1 VPNKRTPTTQHVATA
16 RPNATRPTYSFQGT
30 DSRGTAATNTDRIY
44 HPLHLSGSITAGREG
59 SHVFQALG
67 ALVPHPHGSAHT
79 PALTISSLSQSAQ
92 ARHAVDAN
100 GAPVTTL
107 SNEGTVPTVPLPR
120 LTMRDLYARAGLPVP
135 VYPEKP
141 TQTHDNRAWDSKIG
155 TFTHLISGRLAPTAQ
170 AMRGQELRAVIGE
183 TVGAMVKDRSL
194 GRLDKARLRVTGMVS
209 QYLTHFVPPAPT
221 VFLGTELAAGTG
233 RVDLAWDDPTA
244 GVFFDEIKTWRHVQ
258 ATLDEDTWTQV
269 HRYLD
274 HGIATYGDRF
284 AGVRVITLSHLRSCI
299 RISPEGLVESLAM
312 SPLHPD
318 VLTRGVAA

>member
-1 VPNKRTPTTQHVATA
+1 
-16 RPNATRPTYSFQGT
+16 
-30 DSRGTAATNTDRIY
+30 
-44 HPLHLSGSITAGREG
+44 
-59 SHVFQALG
+59 
-67 ALVPHPHGSAHT
+67 
-79 PALTISSLSQSAQ
+79 
-92 ARHAVDAN
+92 
-100 GAPVTTL
+100 VTTL

-135 VYPEKP
+135 IYPEKP
-141 TQTHDNRAWDSKIG
+141 TQTHDNRTWDSKIG
-155 TFTHLISGRLAPTAQ
+155 TLTHLISGRLAPTAQ
-170 AMRGQELRAVIGE
+170 AMRGQELRVLIGE

-194 GRLDKARLRVTGMVS
+194 GRLDKARLRVTGMVA

-284 AGVRVITLSHLRSCI
+284 AGVRVITLSHLLSCI

-312 SPLHPD
+312 SPLHPCCRSPKFPR
-318 VLTRGVAA
+318 VARSSSPGCGLRLAGQLGVMGGSGTEMTAAPAGMTTLMIARGWRQCGQRCWLPGVGASSRAGVGTTLSETTLGTMCGTSSRTSSRCRSRQAALRQDSPQ